1 MAQKRMFSLAVVDT
15 DRFMDMPT
23 STQALYFHLGMHGDD
38 DGFVS
43 SPRKIARS
51 VGCCDDDVRILA
63 AKGFIIPFDS
73 GVVVL
78 TDWKVNNTLKSD
90 RYKPT
95 IYLEERSLLTT
106 GSNGKYEISSILEP
120 TCFQNSSTSEP
131 QYSIEESS
139 KYNVVSKAGN
149 PPVSSNKICDSAVQL
164 LNDLSGSRFR
174 ATTNATQKLIQA
186 REKEGYTLEDI
197 EAVIRHQCKQW
208 GQDAKMQKYLRPET
222 LFGNKF
228 EGYLSDARRQ
238 EPKQE
243 TEYTLAPVEDPWE
256 MAVKEGQHV

>member
-51 VGCCDDDVRILA
+51 AGCCDDDVRILA

-139 KYNVVSKAGN
+139 KDKVVSKAGN
-149 PPVSSNKICDSAVQL
+149 PPVSSNRICDSAVQL
-164 LNDLSGSRFR
+164 LNDLSGSCFR
-174 ATTNATQKLIQA
+174 PTTKATQKLIAA
-186 REKEGYTLEDI
+186 RMKDGYTLEDI
-197 EAVIRHQCKQW
+197 ETVIRHQNSLW
-208 GQDAKMQKYLRPET
+208 GRDTKMRKYLRPAT

-228 EGYLSDARRQ
+228 ESYLSDARRE
-238 EPKQE
+238 EPKHE
-243 TEYTLAPVEDPWE
+243 TGYTLAPVEDPWD
-256 MAVKEGQHV
+256 AVTREGQYV

>member
-1 MAQKRMFSLAVVDT
+1 MAQKRMFSLSVVDT

-78 TDWKVNNTLKSD
+78 TDWKVNNTLKND

-95 IYLEERSLLTT
+95 IYLEERSQLET
-106 GSNGKYEISSILEP
+106 GSNGRYEIASILEP
-120 TCFQNSSTSEP
+120 TCFQTGSTSEP
-131 QYSIEESS
+131 QHNITEHN
-139 KYNVVSKAGN
+139 KDNVLSKAGN
-149 PPVSSNKICDSAVQL
+149 PPVLSSRICDSAVQL
-164 LNDLSGSRFR
+164 LNDLSGSCFR
-174 ATTNATQKLIQA
+174 PATKATQKLIAA
-186 REKEGYTLEDI
+186 RVKDGYTLEDI
-197 EAVIRHQCKQW
+197 EAVIRHQNSLW
-208 GQDAKMQKYLRPET
+208 GRDAKMRKYLRPAT

-228 EGYLSDARRQ
+228 EDYLSDARRE

-243 TEYTLAPVEDPWE
+243 TGYTLAPVEDPWE
-256 MAVKEGQHV
+256 MAVKEGQYV

>member
-51 VGCCDDDVRILA
+51 VGCGDDDVRILA
-63 AKGFIIPFDS
+63 AKGFIIPFES

-95 IYLEERSLLTT
+95 IYLEERSQLTV
-106 GSNGKYEISSILEP
+106 GSNGKYEISSIVEP
-120 TCFQNSSTSEP
+120 TCFQNGSTPEP
-131 QYSIEESS
+131 QYSIGKGSID
-139 KYNVVSKAGN
+139 KTVSKAGN

-164 LNDLSGSRFR
+164 LNDLSGSCFR
-174 ATTNATQKLIQA
+174 STTKTTQKLIAA
-186 REKEGYTLEDI
+186 RVKDGYTMDDI
-197 EAVIRHQCKQW
+197 ETVIRHQCRLW
-208 GQDAKMQKYLRPET
+208 GQDTKMRQYLRPAT

-228 EGYLSDARRQ
+228 EGYLSDARRR

-243 TEYTLAPVEDPWE
+243 TGYTLAPVEDPWE
-256 MAVKEGQHV
+256 TEMKEGRYV